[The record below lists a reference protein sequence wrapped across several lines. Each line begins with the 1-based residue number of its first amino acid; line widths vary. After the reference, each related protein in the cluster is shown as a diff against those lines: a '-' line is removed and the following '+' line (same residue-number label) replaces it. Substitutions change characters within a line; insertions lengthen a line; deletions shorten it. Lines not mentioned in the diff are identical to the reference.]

1 MESRNN
7 DWDAIGEIAL
17 AIVDCEHKTAPT
29 QEEGIP
35 SIRTTDISNG
45 RLDLRNAN
53 KVSEETYKLWTQ
65 RLEPR
70 PLDLILAREAPVGEV
85 GIVPPGQRVCLGQRT
100 VLIRPDPS
108 KVYPYFLMYLLLTP
122 EMRHEV
128 TAKAEGS
135 VVPHLNM
142 ADIRRLRL
150 PKLPPISVQRSAA
163 DVLRVLDNK
172 IELNRQMNE
181 TLEGIA
187 RAIFKAWF
195 VDFEPVFRPEAAGEY
210 GHLFPRGLNEEG
222 VPEGWRKG
230 KLSEIIE
237 LIGGG
242 TPKTSVSTYWDG
254 EIPWYS
260 VRDAPSESDVF
271 VIKTEKSITQAGV
284 DNSSAK
290 VLPENTTI
298 ISARGTVGKLALAG
312 VPMAMNQSC
321 YGITGAA
328 GFPDFFTF
336 FYVRAM
342 IEGLQ
347 QRTHGTVFATITRQT
362 FSTVDVVIPP
372 VELANGYEEQVTPL
386 LNRLRHN
393 LFEAMTLAEL
403 RDTLLPKLISGEVR
417 VPVE

>member
-195 VDFEPVFRPEAAGEY
+195 VDFEPVFRPEVAGEY